1 MEHRQRGIEMKK
13 IARRDK
19 MKIYGDLLSI
29 LESENNKEE
38 VVLTRLQVKLNV
50 PFDRLKQYLTQLR
63 ELNLI
68 KDESSPKLTEKGKQY
83 IREYEKVLDFMKRM
97 GITYQ

>member
-1 MEHRQRGIEMKK
+1 MKK

-19 MKIYGDLLSI
+19 MKIYSDLLSI
-29 LESENNKEE
+29 LQSESNREE
-38 VVLTRLQVKLNV
+38 IVLTRLQLKLNV

-63 ELNLI
+63 ELGLI
-68 KDESSPKLTEKGKQY
+68 DDVTSPKLTKKGKQY

-97 GITYQ
+97 GLAYR